1 MCFESNY
8 SSSLSLRFLQPV
20 MVKYASGIWIVLKAA
35 YLAYLRYHPSPLRQ
49 IKIQT
54 SELLFLGDR
63 MDPALQSQEKIKV
76 RWCTS
81 GHRNTT
87 TYHKLNKKSNITDVQ
102 LIGRGTWQPTAVL
115 RDGHDEVGDSW

>member
-8 SSSLSLRFLQPV
+8 SSSLSLRFLPPV

-76 RWCTS
+76 R
-81 GHRNTT
+81 
-87 TYHKLNKKSNITDVQ
+87 
-102 LIGRGTWQPTAVL
+102 
-115 RDGHDEVGDSW
+115 